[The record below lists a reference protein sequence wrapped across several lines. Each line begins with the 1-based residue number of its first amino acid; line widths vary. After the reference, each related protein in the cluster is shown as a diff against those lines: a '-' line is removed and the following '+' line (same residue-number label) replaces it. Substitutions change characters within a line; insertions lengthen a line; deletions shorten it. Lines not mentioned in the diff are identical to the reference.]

1 MRRIV
6 RGTQQV
12 VPSNR
17 VLMSNVGRKAQVF
30 WPLAL
35 LILLADCASKRWAS
49 ERLIEHVP
57 EPVVGEV
64 VRFTLAH
71 NRGAALGITLG
82 EYSRPAFTLLT
93 LAALALL
100 FRLYRA
106 AEHTDLRLATAVALV
121 TGGALGNLVDRLRWS
136 GGVVDF
142 IDVGIGAS
150 RFWIFNIADVGVT
163 CGGFALAW
171 LLWSRESEQQ
181 RAPADA

>member
-1 MRRIV
+1 MK
-6 RGTQQV
+6 
-12 VPSNR
+12 
-17 VLMSNVGRKAQVF
+17 NVGRKAQVF
-30 WPLAL
+30 WPLVM

-49 ERLIEHVP
+49 EQLVEYVP

-71 NRGAALGITLG
+71 NKGAALGLSLG
-82 EYSRPAFTLLT
+82 QYSRPAFTLLT
-93 LAALALL
+93 IAALVLL
-100 FRLYRA
+100 FRLYRS
-106 AEHTDLRLATAVALV
+106 AEARDLRLATAVAAV
-121 TGGALGNLVDRLRWS
+121 TGGALGNLVDRIRWA

-171 LLWSRESEQQ
+171 LLWRRESEAQ
-181 RAPADA
+181 RAAAVVET